1 MAAPSPDLVFSQ
13 TPNTS
18 QQTALVFGDD
28 GLGVIAPVV
37 VNVAAV
43 LSGIVVAAFLATP
56 VKVNAAATLGGVTA
70 SGQVFYDRRVTNYLD
85 VRAATG
91 HQVAQPRQLPSGLP
105 WGLSQEMRGST
116 PAGWTLPLP
125 IEALV
130 RAVHTPANAVRK
142 EPRTPWQLAQQLRTS
157 ARNLHQVA
165 DPRAARAEVLW
176 QVADRKSV
184 SSVSGMQTGIPRA
197 IALAAWWQVG
207 QARQRETGGGVG
219 ASLHRIGAQ
228 WVTMPWGTGT
238 TARPGRS
245 PRPPVVMP
253 PAGGVWS
260 ADLVFQ
266 CPPLSARSPALV
278 FDVNPCFVYTP
289 GVPAAVV
296 VPIRKVYVV
305 LNSASLRRV
314 NGNIPIHTFGMSLS
328 IDWQSWTWAF
338 STTLPGSELDKVLP
352 GANGDPVEVEAMIN
366 GVAYRALVESVS
378 RSRTFGAVS
387 LRVSG
392 RGVNAE
398 LDAPYAP
405 VLNFGNATARTAQQ
419 LMGDVL
425 SINNVPLPDWTVDWA
440 LDDWLVP
447 GGIWT
452 HQGSYISALNNIVG
466 AAGGY
471 LQPNP
476 SDKTLRALHKYPV
489 APWDWGSVTPD
500 YELPSAITTV
510 EGIEWADKPLYNRV
524 FVSGVNAGVLGQY
537 TRSGTDGGLVA
548 EMVTDS
554 LITAAAAAR
563 QRGRAI
569 IGDTG
574 RQANVS
580 LRLPVLP
587 ATGLILP
594 GKFVKYTDEGT
605 DRVGIVRS
613 MNVEVGMPEIM
624 QNITLETHL

>member
-1 MAAPSPDLVFSQ
+1 
-13 TPNTS
+13 
-18 QQTALVFGDD
+18 
-28 GLGVIAPVV
+28 
-37 VNVAAV
+37 
-43 LSGIVVAAFLATP
+43 
-56 VKVNAAATLGGVTA
+56 
-70 SGQVFYDRRVTNYLD
+70 
-85 VRAATG
+85 
-91 HQVAQPRQLPSGLP
+91 
-105 WGLSQEMRGST
+105 
-116 PAGWTLPLP
+116 
-125 IEALV
+125 
-130 RAVHTPANAVRK
+130 
-142 EPRTPWQLAQQLRTS
+142 
-157 ARNLHQVA
+157 
-165 DPRAARAEVLW
+165 
-176 QVADRKSV
+176 
-184 SSVSGMQTGIPRA
+184 
-197 IALAAWWQVG
+197 
-207 QARQRETGGGVG
+207 
-219 ASLHRIGAQ
+219 
-228 WVTMPWGTGT
+228 
-238 TARPGRS
+238 
-245 PRPPVVMP
+245 
-253 PAGGVWS
+253 
-260 ADLVFQ
+260 
-266 CPPLSARSPALV
+266 
-278 FDVNPCFVYTP
+278 
-289 GVPAAVV
+289 
-296 VPIRKVYVV
+296 
-305 LNSASLRRV
+305 
-314 NGNIPIHTFGMSLS
+314 
-328 IDWQSWTWAF
+328 
-338 STTLPGSELDKVLP
+338 
-352 GANGDPVEVEAMIN
+352 MIN
-366 GVAYRALVESVS
+366 GVAYRTLVESIT

-387 LRVSG
+387 LQVGG
-392 RGVNAE
+392 RGLNAA

-405 VLNFGNATARTAQQ
+405 ILNFGNTGARTAQQ
-419 LMGDVL
+419 LTGDVL
-425 SINNVPLPDWTVDWA
+425 SLNGVPLPDWSVDWA
-440 LDDWLVP
+440 LDDWNVP

-605 DRVGIVRS
+605 DRLGIVRS

-624 QNITLETHL
+624 QTISLETHL

>member
-1 MAAPSPDLVFSQ
+1 MAVDLVFGG
-13 TPNTS
+13 TPLGGSPVN
-18 QQTALVFGDD
+18 LVFGAED
-28 GLGVIAPVV
+28 VPTAPVDNSFTINALLPGAV
-37 VNVAAV
+37 GVGIVAQGTTVAISATMQSMVGAGLAHYDARTARPLVNHVESRFQDGVPSKTDTHVRWATGRKLRVDAAV
-43 LSGIVVAAFLATP
+43 VFQDAVALQTAARMVWQQSLNLRQERGVRFQDALALLVEPTDFRYQQSLPVALSRAAQYQEALRLRALAAAVRFQQGTP
-56 VKVNAAATLGGVTA
+56 VRN
-70 SGQVFYDRRVTNYLD
+70 
-85 VRAATG
+85 RAAVRY
-91 HQVAQPRQLPSGLP
+91 QDAVAQFLRVSAFE
-105 WGLSQEMRGST
+105 SQ
-116 PAGWTLPLP
+116 ALPL
-125 IEALV
+125 ALV
-130 RAVHTPANAVRK
+130 RGGRYQGAIVPPGGMWVYVTPGGDPCYIPPLGNDVQLVFS
-142 EPRTPWQLAQQLRTS
+142 ETP
-157 ARNLHQVA
+157 
-165 DPRAARAEVLW
+165 
-176 QVADRKSV
+176 
-184 SSVSGMQTGIPRA
+184 
-197 IALAAWWQVG
+197 
-207 QARQRETGGGVG
+207 GG
-219 ASLHRIGAQ
+219 
-228 WVTMPWGTGT
+228 T
-238 TARPGRS
+238 
-245 PRPPVVMP
+245 
-253 PAGGVWS
+253 
-260 ADLVFQ
+260 DLVYV
-266 CPPLSARSPALV
+266 CETHPVTPPSPGGL
-278 FDVNPCFVYTP
+278 
-289 GVPAAVV
+289 VV
-296 VPIRKVYVV
+296 VPIQRVYVV

-314 NGNIPIHTFGMSLS
+314 DGNVPIHSFGMSLS
-328 IDWQSWTWAF
+328 VDWQSWTWTF
-338 STTLPGSELDKVLP
+338 SATLPGSELDKVMP
-352 GANGDPVEVEAMIN
+352 GTDGNPVVIEATIN
-366 GVAYRALVESVS
+366 GVAYRTLVESIT

-387 LRVSG
+387 LQVRG

-425 SINNVPLPDWTVDWA
+425 SINNVPLPDWSVDWA
-440 LDDWLVP
+440 LDDWAVP

-452 HQGSYISALNNIVG
+452 YQGSYIGALNTIVG

-476 SDKTLRALHKYPV
+476 SNKTLRALHKYPV

-510 EGIEWADKPLYNRV
+510 EGLEWADKPLYNRV

-605 DRVGIVRS
+605 DRLGIVRS

-624 QNITLETHL
+624 QTISLETHL